1 MKVAIVQ
8 HDIVWEDAA
17 ATHAHVTPMIAKAA
31 ADGARLIVLS
41 EMFATG
47 FSMRPERIAEDEG
60 GPSEQFLIDAARDHD
75 AYLVASVAQRDA
87 DGSYRNNAIIAAPD
101 GTVQATCDRPLQH
114 WSAVS

>member
-31 ADGARLIVLS
+31 ADGARLVVLS

-47 FSMRPERIAEDEG
+47 FSMRPERIA
-60 GPSEQFLIDAARDHD
+60 
-75 AYLVASVAQRDA
+75 
-87 DGSYRNNAIIAAPD
+87 
-101 GTVQATCDRPLQH
+101 
-114 WSAVS
+114 